1 MSLLKA
7 ARSVVKTRS
16 KVHSPKPPL
25 ISSSFGANHYF
36 LAELDRQMGKKKI
49 ILNSSISKMVGNAG
63 VERFKIVSVRTY
75 RERSQEEF
83 PIFTKITFPY
93 YSVKSRP
100 SGRDG
105 GSNKRDIH

>member
-1 MSLLKA
+1 
-7 ARSVVKTRS
+7 
-16 KVHSPKPPL
+16 
-25 ISSSFGANHYF
+25 
-36 LAELDRQMGKKKI
+36 
-49 ILNSSISKMVGNAG
+49 MVGNAG

-75 RERSQEEF
+75 IERSQEEF